1 MFIRDGQTNLVRNT
15 KTKTGTVQFRIYRF
29 YHGGSLVGDLTETQ
43 NSSLT
48 TSEPESPFGLGFDY
62 GSSRQLKHMV
72 IISPGVIVVDAFAGT
87 NGVLTPVPSSKL
99 SYATEIGEAAK
110 KIISNAPNTSPKQFK
125 REVNRILETHDK

>member
-1 MFIRDGQTNLVRNT
+1 
-15 KTKTGTVQFRIYRF
+15 
-29 YHGGSLVGDLTETQ
+29 
-43 NSSLT
+43 
-48 TSEPESPFGLGFDY
+48 
-62 GSSRQLKHMV
+62 MV